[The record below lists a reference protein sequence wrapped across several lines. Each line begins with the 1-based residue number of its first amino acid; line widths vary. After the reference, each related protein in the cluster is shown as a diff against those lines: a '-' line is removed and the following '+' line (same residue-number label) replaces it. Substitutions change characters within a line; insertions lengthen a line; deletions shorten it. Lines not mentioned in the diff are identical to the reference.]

1 MLDFFHELMRVSL
14 IFFVVIALVIVA
26 FMIAPK
32 LKLTLPLT
40 CFVLFCTILSPW
52 AGAYEALAFKII
64 FLLIGQAGIRWIITL
79 VLFIKDRIDDH
90 RLDRAL
96 EADIHWQLQK
106 AKERKVSLN
115 DIYMDDDGTLRS
127 ATDHKPL
134 V

>member
-14 IFFVVIALVIVA
+14 IFFVVIALVLVA

-52 AGAYEALAFKII
+52 AGAHEALAFKII
-64 FLLIGQAGIRWIITL
+64 YLFIGQATLRWIITFIG
-79 VLFIKDRIDDH
+79 FIKDRIDDY

-96 EADIHWQLQK
+96 EADVHWQIQK

-115 DIYMDDDGTLRS
+115 DIYMDADGTLRN

>member
-1 MLDFFHELMRVSL
+1 MLDFFHEVMRVSL

-52 AGAYEALAFKII
+52 AGAHEALAFNII
-64 FLLIGQAGIRWIITL
+64 YLLIGQAGIRWIITL
-79 VLFIKDRIDDH
+79 ILFIKDHVHARK
-90 RLDRAL
+90 LDRAF
-96 EADIHWQLQK
+96 EEDVHWQIQK
-106 AKERKVSLN
+106 AKERNVSLN

>member
-52 AGAYEALAFKII
+52 AGAHEALAFKII

-115 DIYMDDDGTLRS
+115 NIYMDDAGTLRS

>member
-14 IFFVVIALVIVA
+14 IFFVVIALVLVA

-52 AGAYEALAFKII
+52 AGAHEALAFKII
-64 FLLIGQAGIRWIITL
+64 YLFIGQATLRWIITFIG
-79 VLFIKDRIDDH
+79 FIKDRIDDY

-96 EADIHWQLQK
+96 EADVHWQIQK

-115 DIYMDDDGTLRS
+115 DIYMDADGTLRN

-134 V
+134 I

>member
-14 IFFVVIALVIVA
+14 IFFVVIVLVVLA

-52 AGAYEALAFKII
+52 AGAHEVLAFKII
-64 FLLIGQAGIRWIITL
+64 YLLIGQAGIRWIITL
-79 VLFIKDRIDDH
+79 VLFIKDRMDDH
-90 RLDRAL
+90 RLDRGL
-96 EADIHWQLQK
+96 EADVYWQLQK
-106 AKERKVSLN
+106 AKERNVPLN
-115 DIYMDDDGTLRS
+115 DIYMDTDGTLRN

-134 V
+134 I